1 MNIWPAIG
9 FGIVLI
15 FNVGMFVAFMKNHAK
30 HTEKAFEK
38 VDEKLDQLFSKTNAN
53 STAIAK
59 MEGKLNNRK

>member
-9 FGIVLI
+9 FVIVLI
-15 FNVGMFVAFMKNHAK
+15 FNVGMFIGYIKNHTK

-59 MEGKLNNRK
+59 LEGRLNNKK